1 MLLRIVIG
9 FHFYK
14 EGTAKLK
21 SGTFSSAGFLS
32 SAKGLMAP
40 YFKQMLDDPDGKKKL
55 CIVENVGENGT
66 VAYSVNPDLTQLIWD
81 QGFANEASLHYGFG
95 SEDYQDEL
103 IAERENLKEQII
115 KARNTQNK
123 TVDTVALEATRAK
136 YEQDILKIREQPQ
149 RLEEILEE
157 HQLQLEDWVAANE
170 IELVSHFSTS
180 ERLDGFQRDGQNR
193 QLAAVYVDSLRD
205 QVDSIRGDRYKK
217 LAGWTS
223 EVTGIWDSY
232 ENQVNGLAVYKQ
244 AEKAPLK
251 IHRPFDQEYSFSK
264 WVDAVIP
271 WFDTII
277 GGLLIV
283 GLFSRL
289 ASLAAASFLFS
300 VVMTQ
305 PPWIPGTTPTYF
317 YVIELVALLVIATT
331 SAGRFGGLDYFLS
344 LSKSKSPQLET
355 EGQA

>member
-21 SGTFSSAGFLS
+21 TGTFSSAGFLS
-32 SAKGLMAP
+32 SAKGPMAP
-40 YFKQMLDDPDGKKKL
+40 YFKKMLDDPDGKKKL
-55 CIVENVGENGT
+55 CIVETVNENGT
-66 VAYSVNPDLTQLIWD
+66 VSYSVDPKLTLLIWD
-81 QGFANEASLHYGFG
+81 EGFADEATLHYDFG
-95 SEDYQDEL
+95 SKTYQDEL
-103 IAERENLKEQII
+103 VAQRDELKQKIIEARESQDKS
-115 KARNTQNK
+115 
-123 TVDTVALEATRAK
+123 VDTRALEATRAK
-136 YEQDILKIREQPQ
+136 YEQEILKIREQPQ
-149 RLEEILEE
+149 RLEDILEE
-157 HQLQLEDWVAANE
+157 HKIQLEDWVAANE

-180 ERLDGFQRDGQNR
+180 ERLDGFQRDGENR
-193 QLAAVYVDSLRD
+193 QLAAMYVDSLRD
-205 QVDSIRGDRYKK
+205 QVDSIRSDRYKK
-217 LAGWTS
+217 LSGWTS

-244 AEKAPLK
+244 AEIAPLK
-251 IHRPFDQEYSFSK
+251 IHRPFDQDYSFSK

-344 LSKSKSPQLET
+344 LLRTKTPQLKT
-355 EGQA
+355 EGQS

>member
-32 SAKGLMAP
+32 SAKGPMAP
-40 YFKQMLDDPDGKKKL
+40 LFKQMLDDPDGKKKL
-55 CIVENVGENGT
+55 CIVENVGANSTISYAVDTE
-66 VAYSVNPDLTQLIWD
+66 LTQLIWD
-81 QGFANEASLHYGFG
+81 RGFANEATLHYDFG
-95 SEDYQDEL
+95 SEEYQKEL
-103 IAERENLKEQII
+103 AEQRDRLKEKILE
-115 KARNTQNK
+115 ARATGDKN
-123 TVDTVALEATRAK
+123 VDTRALEATRSK

-149 RLEEILEE
+149 RLQDILEE
-157 HQLQLEDWVAANE
+157 HKIQLEDWVAANE

-180 ERLDGFQRDGQNR
+180 ERLDGFQRDGENK
-193 QLAAVYVDSLRD
+193 QLAALYVDSLRD

-217 LAGWTS
+217 LLGWTS

-251 IHRPFDQEYSFSK
+251 IHRPFDQKYSFIK

-271 WFDTII
+271 WFDTIV

-289 ASLAAASFLFS
+289 ACLAAGSFLFS

-331 SAGRFGGLDYFLS
+331 CAGRFGGLDYFVS
-344 LSKSKSPQLET
+344 LLKAKTPQLET
-355 EGQA
+355 ERQT